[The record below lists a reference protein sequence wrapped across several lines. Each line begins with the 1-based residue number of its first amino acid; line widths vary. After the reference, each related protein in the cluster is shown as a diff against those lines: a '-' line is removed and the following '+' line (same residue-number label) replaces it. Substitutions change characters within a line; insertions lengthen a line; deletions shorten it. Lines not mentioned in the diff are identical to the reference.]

1 MRACIRIARSQRI
14 PHCRTFTVRHR
25 TRKFTAIFIK
35 SFSVMLL
42 ARPRFYSYARR
53 SHRGLNF
60 ARQVD
65 RAREA
70 MHGAH
75 LLPRRY
81 AALPYPQNRGP
92 VP

>member
-35 SFSVMLL
+35 SFSVMPL
-42 ARPRFYSYARR
+42 ARPRFYSYAQQ
-53 SHRGLNF
+53 SHRV

-70 MHGAH
+70 MHGAY

-81 AALPYPQNRGP
+81 AASP
-92 VP
+92 

>member
-1 MRACIRIARSQRI
+1 M
-14 PHCRTFTVRHR
+14 PLV
-25 TRKFTAIFIK
+25 
-35 SFSVMLL
+35 
-42 ARPRFYSYARR
+42 RPRFYSYARR

-60 ARQVD
+60 AQHVD
-65 RAREA
+65 HAREA